1 MQPVLQFPEPFE
13 ALQRVSVQ
21 VVSLFD
27 DDAMM
32 RPRAVGALQELME
45 PAKAHFRRRRDRSSG
60 GDGADD
66 GLGDVLG
73 AHGLAVRFVLGHCQ
87 RVRFYDDGLAV
98 FVFHAVDKFFPE
110 RGLPGTGLA
119 HHGEETAVRRGVIHH
134 FPDVPDFRREID
146 VGGVLRIG
154 EGIFDD
160 SECLPCLH
168 RERLLLQDHG
178 FLAFRRIPGG
188 GIFIPGK
195 PFQLAEGIVD
205 KGGLC
210 AALFKQRGE
219 PFFEPGP
226 ARFREG
232 SPVQKL
238 IDERRGD
245 TELCGGLALTEL
257 RLFKERLYRRLI
269 GDYPAHA
276 ALPSFGRNSSRR
288 ARFGANFSRIRST
301 TASISFPGTNSG

>member
-1 MQPVLQFPEPFE
+1 MIHIFE
-13 ALQRVSVQ
+13 AVKEEQRELI
-21 VVSLFD
+21 SLRRHFHEY
-27 DDAMM
+27 
-32 RPRAVGALQELME
+32 PELSKQEDQTIAYIAQKLDE
-45 PAKAHFRRRRDRSSG
+45 
-60 GDGADD
+60 
-66 GLGDVLG
+66 
-73 AHGLAVRFVLGHCQ
+73 
-87 RVRFYDDGLAV
+87 Y
-98 FVFHAVDKFFPE
+98 
-110 RGLPGTGLA
+110 
-119 HHGEETAVRRGVIHH
+119 
-134 FPDVPDFRREID
+134 
-146 VGGVLRIG
+146 
-154 EGIFDD
+154 GI
-160 SECLPCLH
+160 SY
-168 RERLLLQDHG
+168 R
-178 FLAFRRIPGG
+178 
-188 GIFIPGK
+188 
-195 PFQLAEGIVD
+195 IVD